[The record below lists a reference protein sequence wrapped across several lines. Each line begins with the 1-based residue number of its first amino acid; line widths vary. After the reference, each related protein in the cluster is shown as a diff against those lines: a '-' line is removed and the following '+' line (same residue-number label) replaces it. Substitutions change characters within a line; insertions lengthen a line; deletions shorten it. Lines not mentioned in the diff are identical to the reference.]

1 MYNFNVNNTANQSK
15 EVFMAR
21 KILAWALIVL
31 SSIFFLLSMA
41 GITSIWIYKESLEQE
56 ALGRLTTIGVELQ
69 QGQAAL
75 DVAQME
81 LERALSIVDSTE
93 QSLNAFTQ
101 NDPEAFFEDVQTT
114 LNDGLIPELETAK
127 DRLIAAR
134 DTLEDLRVTLFGLNL
149 VPFLQTNIPDK
160 TLTDLIDSADSLQ
173 VQIKDVGALA
183 EEASTLL
190 DDASNL
196 LGGDLTETRDSLQG
210 FLVVVEEYQFKVTD
224 WRIQIADLIDRTPK
238 WIDNA
243 SIILTILLLWFSLS
257 QFSLLLHGRMILREE
272 NPLEALRSK

>member
-1 MYNFNVNNTANQSK
+1 
-15 EVFMAR
+15 MAR